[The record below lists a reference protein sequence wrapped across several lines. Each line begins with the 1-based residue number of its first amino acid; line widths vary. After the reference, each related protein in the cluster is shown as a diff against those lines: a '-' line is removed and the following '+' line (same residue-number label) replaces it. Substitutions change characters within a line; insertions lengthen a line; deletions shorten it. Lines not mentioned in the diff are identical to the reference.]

1 MTSDQLNKLAD
12 LISDKIITYLDHQ
25 FNIEPVKEIGPQEFF
40 HHSLDTFGNIKNIDK
55 KRIENYW
62 SSLGTVH
69 WLKTE
74 SKIDKFTALIG
85 SGPAYLIYFCECLVM
100 VFKNFGLNWSPLPIF
115 IGLRV

>member
-55 KRIENYW
+55 KTLIATQLQQLEATRDELLEQEKYELL
-62 SSLGTVH
+62 SE
-69 WLKTE
+69 LKE
-74 SKIDKFTALIG
+74 IYDKLKKE
-85 SGPAYLIYFCECLVM
+85 YDEL
-100 VFKNFGLNWSPLPIF
+100 
-115 IGLRV
+115 